1 MLHEPELRTAGPPA
15 SQTGQPQ
22 VGKGLL
28 WWVGQIILLFLALFF
43 LGFGVHVLILA
54 YHLKDPSDFI
64 LTFFAS
70 NLIIM
75 ISGVILIGLALRMKK
90 FLIFRRKDPPHSG

>member
-1 MLHEPELRTAGPPA
+1 MHWTERPKDLDRALLR
-15 SQTGQPQ
+15 SSRFR
-22 VGKGLL
+22 
-28 WWVGQIILLFLALFF
+28 ILALFF

-54 YHLKDPSDFI
+54 YHLRDPSHFI

-75 ISGVILIGLALRMKK
+75 ISGVIVLGLALRIKRS
-90 FLIFRRKDPPHSG
+90 LTLRKQDTPRAG